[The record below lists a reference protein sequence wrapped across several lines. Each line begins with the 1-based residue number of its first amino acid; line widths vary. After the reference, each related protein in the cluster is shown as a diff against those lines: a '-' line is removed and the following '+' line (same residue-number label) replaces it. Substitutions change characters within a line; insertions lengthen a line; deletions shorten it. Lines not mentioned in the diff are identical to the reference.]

1 MDGYNPHISRHDK
14 QLADLSNAT
23 KQLEK
28 QNRGGLSKPDQGEI
42 CFRVSCSDILTKV
55 REFVVTVSVSYIEI
69 DLKLHEMAAQRKTV
83 SEVERTLHELKA
95 QEERNTNL
103 LESMM
108 AQLLALQGDP
118 LLHITQGHKQQY
130 VTGSD
135 QAFSI
140 YMVLLHHE
148 NRNIV

>member
-42 CFRVSCSDILTKV
+42 CFRFSCSDILTKV

-83 SEVERTLHELKA
+83 SEVERVEG
-95 QEERNTNL
+95 EEQDGL
-103 LESMM
+103 
-108 AQLLALQGDP
+108 
-118 LLHITQGHKQQY
+118 
-130 VTGSD
+130 
-135 QAFSI
+135 
-140 YMVLLHHE
+140 
-148 NRNIV
+148 